1 MDIKENNFTTCDICY
16 TERNNDM
23 FVTPCDCDNVKI
35 CKCEISICRR
45 CSDSME
51 LKCPCC
57 RTECFSF
64 VYLDKVAKERAKI
77 NINFNCDILPLPDIY
92 NRNPHYWPILNV
104 REMQAIHRHA
114 MEERQR
120 NAMEE
125 YQRNV
130 EISRQTEIEWER
142 KKSFI
147 IKTSFVCL
155 FSLFGMAFLKKFK

>member
-1 MDIKENNFTTCDICY
+1 MNIEQNNFTTCDICY

-57 RTECFSF
+57 RTKCFSF
-64 VYLDKVAKERAKI
+64 VYLDKVAEEQAKI
-77 NINFNCDILPLPDIY
+77 DINFNCDISPLPDIY
-92 NRNPHYWPILNV
+92 NRNPHYWPVLNQH
-104 REMQAIHRHA
+104 EMEVIYRHA

-130 EISRQTEIEWER
+130 EISRQTEIER
-142 KKSFI
+142 KRRMPLSSSILLIGLFWGCFI
-147 IKTSFVCL
+147 II
-155 FSLFGMAFLKKFK
+155 FK